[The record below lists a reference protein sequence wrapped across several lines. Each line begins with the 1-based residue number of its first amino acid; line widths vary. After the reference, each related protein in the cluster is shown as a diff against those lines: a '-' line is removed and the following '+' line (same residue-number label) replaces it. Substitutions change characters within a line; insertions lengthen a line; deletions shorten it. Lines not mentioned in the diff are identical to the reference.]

1 MDFQENI
8 NCGHDIADLLLF
20 RKRAETYIRGDTVYV
35 NVNTSLACS
44 LGFKHFSEIFNFIC
58 FVYSISENVLPLR
71 SGLKMCLSVAK
82 TVSDSA
88 LSRRRTGQRDAAA
101 RRGSIGAA
109 WQHKPARELCNNMIR
124 SLSCAQS
131 NFI

>member
-1 MDFQENI
+1 M
-8 NCGHDIADLLLF
+8 
-20 RKRAETYIRGDTVYV
+20 YV

-109 WQHKPARELCNNMIR
+109 RRGSINQLESFATI
-124 SLSCAQS
+124 
-131 NFI
+131 